1 MHSSRHKRQPI
12 PRLTGPETSDLD
24 FELWENELAEVPM
37 YVRRLGSVA
46 LEKIHIDALHN
57 NDPLAHID
65 QLIKNKGMDR
75 TLLEKFKTELI
86 TDIGER
92 SPDSGHYHIFSMRV
106 LGDDL
111 ISSTGISMRT
121 SLRSSVD
128 ATRNDVAVDS
138 RRAYGLDRE
147 LVQQSQLD
155 QVVNWQGSASIGDMY
170 GFASLCPGD
179 DELSSVEAKI
189 NGFKTERQHASL
201 WFYEKT
207 FSGLHMHALSLD
219 HCTLDRFQRV
229 IDTCAIDHEVG
240 STTMEELG
248 KPISFDHLSIE
259 ELQMIWQQVLEH
271 DGIVDKSATQNAN
284 ESVESHPEAFKT
296 YMEFVVD
303 VTASLGRGVVNK
315 NLAKLLRSVRKS
327 KGAESLPVLNL
338 RRFRRFS
345 STDARD
351 LMDFVRSR
359 MIPHYVFGDG
369 STRSMDSVDGVLS
382 ASGGAA
388 MRVESYDGACPTS
401 SFATQTVELGAMSS
415 HGIVSRQLVVDKIMS
430 DKRRGSCSTCG
441 LESTTIYGC
450 GLCGR
455 CSKIWCDEYKTSGKG
470 LGLKQIAKI
479 VGKKQVKKQVKKQ
492 SKNLLSGLG

>member
-46 LEKIHIDALHN
+46 LEKIQIDLPHN
-57 NDPLAHID
+57 NDPLAHVA
-65 QLIKNKGMDR
+65 QLARNKGIDR
-75 TLLEKFKTELI
+75 LLLEKFKAEFI

-121 SLRSSVD
+121 SLQSSVD
-128 ATRNDVAVDS
+128 ATRNDVAVDQ
-138 RRAYGLDRE
+138 RRAYGLERE
-147 LVQQSQLD
+147 LVQQAQLD
-155 QVVNWQGSASIGDMY
+155 RVINWSQGASSGEFM
-170 GFASLCPGD
+170 GFASLCPGV
-179 DELSSVEAKI
+179 DELPAEDAKV
-189 NGFKTERQHASL
+189 NGFKPERQHASL

-479 VGKKQVKKQVKKQ
+479 VGKKQVKKQSKK
-492 SKNLLSGLG
+492 ST